1 MSHGL
6 ILTVIGSYP
15 VNIEGMDFMRQYWD
29 SLTTPSWNEPI
40 TRAVNDMVSA
50 GVQLVSDGQTRD
62 PFVTIFARGL
72 KGCRIRDRPEIIDKL
87 EHDHP
92 ITKEDLQFV
101 RTILPKNAKL
111 LGLIVGPHTLSQTVA
126 DQHYHDKKRLA
137 FDAAEALH
145 KEAVAIEPSVD
156 VISVD
161 EPHFSTSFP
170 SYGQELIETVV
181 DGISIPK
188 RLHVCGDVS
197 DIIPQ
202 LLDMPV
208 DILSHE
214 FKATPALFDRFQE
227 YPDTSKQFCIGS
239 VRSDSYIV
247 ESVCEI
253 SDHITKAL
261 DVFGKNVSQLSPDCG
276 LRFLPRNI
284 AMGKLKNLY
293 EAMEEMVNDQ
303 GNPRDTR

>member
-1 MSHGL
+1 MGNDP

-15 VNIEGMDFMRQYWD
+15 VNIDSMGFMSQYWD
-29 SLTTPSWNEPI
+29 SLAKPSWNDTI
-40 TRAVNDMVSA
+40 AAAVNDMVSA

-72 KGCRIRDRPEIIDKL
+72 KGCRIRDRPEVVDKI
-87 EHDHP
+87 EYDRP
-92 ITKEDLQFV
+92 ITKQDLQFV
-101 RTILPKNAKL
+101 RSILPKNVQL
-111 LGLIVGPHTLSQTVA
+111 LGLIVGPHTLSQTVG
-126 DQHYHDKKRLA
+126 DQYYHDKERLA

-145 KEAVAIEPSVD
+145 KEAKAIEPYVD

-181 DGISIPK
+181 DGITIPK

-197 DIIPQ
+197 DIIPH

-214 FKATPALFDRFQE
+214 FKATPSLFDRFEE
-227 YPDTSKQFCIGS
+227 YPGTNKQFCIGS
-239 VRSDSYIV
+239 VRSDSDVV
-247 ESVCEI
+247 ESVDEI
-253 SDHITKAL
+253 SDHITKAF
-261 DVFGKNVSQLSPDCG
+261 DVFGKNVTQLSPDCG
-276 LRFLPRNI
+276 LRFLPRHV
-284 AMGKLKNLY
+284 AMQKLKNLHT
-293 EAMEEMVNDQ
+293 AMEENKL
-303 GNPRDTR
+303 